1 MIQIYCERPSAGVRA
16 IVNRIR
22 ELGGQARRIRTYTP
36 GAVRWGRGGGNKFR
50 ELQRLQEA
58 QVPVPRHLLRTALTV
73 PNAVDT
79 GTWWLQRM
87 FNHTQANDLLRPDL
101 HIFCDFYV
109 EHVQTIREHRIHVF
123 DDRVIRVQTKQPTP
137 GKRVHPW
144 IRSASSGWT
153 LVARPDL
160 TALVPRGARSIA
172 KQAVRA
178 LGYEFGAVD
187 LAVKTDGGIVVWEV
201 NTQPG
206 MGDGTADVYA
216 RILMQKYGG

>member
-1 MIQIYCERPSAGVRA
+1 MPKHTNNPLVAEEARF
-16 IVNRIR
+16 VNVPI
-22 ELGGQARRIRTYTP
+22 LGRTY
-36 GAVRWGRGGGNKFR
+36 
-50 ELQRLQEA
+50 
-58 QVPVPRHLLRTALTV
+58 H
-73 PNAVDT
+73 
-79 GTWWLQRM
+79 
-87 FNHTQANDLLRPDL
+87 HTQARDLLHPRHPD
-101 HIFCDFYV
+101 FWV
-109 EHVQTIREHRIHVF
+109 ERIDTVREHRIHVF
-123 DDRVIRVQTKQPTP
+123 DNEVIRVQTKQPTP
-137 GKRVHPW
+137 GEQPHPW

-216 RILMQKYGG
+216 RILMQRHGAA

>member
-1 MIQIYCERPSAGVRA
+1 MILIYCERLSAGART

-22 ELGGQARRIRTYTP
+22 ELGGSARRVRVPIP
-36 GAVRWGRGGGNKFR
+36 GALWWGRGGGNKYE
-50 ELQRLQEA
+50 ELRRLFQA
-58 QVPVPRHLLRTALTV
+58 GVPVPRHTLVPIMGALHRT
-73 PNAVDT
+73 
-79 GTWWLQRM
+79 
-87 FNHTQANDLLRPDL
+87 FHHTQAHDLLNQYTTRP
-101 HIFCDFYV
+101 DFYV
-109 EHVQTIREHRIHVF
+109 ERIETVREHRIHVF

-137 GKRVHPW
+137 GETPHPW

-172 KQAVRA
+172 KQAIRA

-187 LAVKTDGGIVVWEV
+187 LAVKPDGGIVVWEV

-216 RILMQKYGG
+216 RIIMQKYGG

>member
-1 MIQIYCERPSAGVRA
+1 MIYIHCERPSTGARA

-22 ELGGQARRIRTYTP
+22 ELGGQARRIRTYIP
-36 GAVRWGRGGGNKFR
+36 GAVRWGRGGGNKYE
-50 ELQRLQEA
+50 ELRRLFQA
-58 QVPVPRHLLRTALTV
+58 GVPVPRHALSEID
-73 PNAVDT
+73 PSIIAFPRL
-79 GTWWLQRM
+79 GRA
-87 FNHTQANDLLRPDL
+87 FRHTQAFDLLWPLRNP
-101 HIFCDFYV
+101 DFYV
-109 EHVQTIREHRIHVF
+109 EKIDTIREHRIHVF

-137 GKRVHPW
+137 NATPHPW
-144 IRSASSGWT
+144 IRSESSGWT

-160 TALVPRGARSIA
+160 TALVPRGARTIA
-172 KQAVRA
+172 KEAVRA